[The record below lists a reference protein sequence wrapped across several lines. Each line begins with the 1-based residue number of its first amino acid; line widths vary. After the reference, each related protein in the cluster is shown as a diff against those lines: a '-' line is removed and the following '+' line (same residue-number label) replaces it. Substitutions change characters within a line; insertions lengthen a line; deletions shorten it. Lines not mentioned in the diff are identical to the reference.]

1 MTSSRI
7 AFCSRR
13 HGKGEIYLMDPEGN
27 SLSRVTEN
35 DLPDLR
41 PHFSWD
47 GQTLFASDRTGQADI
62 HAMGRDESDQRPLEA
77 SDAGGDDSAF
87 SPDGQRL
94 PCTSQRDGETAI
106 YIMRTDGTQARRVT
120 PEGFVSWQ
128 ASFSPDASQLVF
140 TAHVGDTLQLHRINA
155 EGSGLINLS
164 GEHADEFAATGGRSC
179 PRNRPLCANPHRAQQ
194 GVSSHAR

>member
-7 AFCSRR
+7 VFVSTTAGEMDIWTMRPDGSDRRNLTQTPDWEEDHPAWSPDGMTALCSRR

-47 GQTLFASDRTGQADI
+47 GQTILFARDRTGQADI
-62 HAMGRDESDQRPLEA
+62 HAMGRDGSGQRPLEA

-87 SPDGQRL
+87 STDGQWL

-106 YIMRTDGTQARRVT
+106 YIMRADGTQARRVT

-128 ASFSPDASQLVF
+128 ASFSPDAS
-140 TAHVGDTLQLHRINA
+140 
-155 EGSGLINLS
+155 
-164 GEHADEFAATGGRSC
+164 
-179 PRNRPLCANPHRAQQ
+179 
-194 GVSSHAR
+194 